1 MRRRRLLVA
10 AGGLGLLALEPSW
23 SSLFA
28 VELAIVGVGIG
39 AFTPPNNASIMN
51 AAPREQSA
59 SAGGTINLTRGLG
72 TSLGLT
78 LTALVF
84 GLVAGSHVDPASAE
98 TGTPSRA
105 AFRGEDG
112 RAPSVGDCTPPSP
125 ETAAPCDLHAHRG
138 RRNVAR
144 MASRVICI
152 SRAHGARGDE
162 VGKLVAER
170 LGFRYVDEEIVAQAA
185 AIGGISPADVAD
197 EERRKSALGKL
208 FRELGRGRGFDSYGV
223 PQPRPHMESPAPA
236 DVKGLI
242 QAAIEETAGRGDVVI
257 VAHAA
262 SFALPRSPNV
272 LRVFVTATPEARAR
286 RLTDSFGFDPDTSQK
301 AIRESDAARGDYLKR
316 FYGVDTEQATHYDL
330 VVNTGSLTLDR
341 AADLVVRAAGG

>member
-1 MRRRRLLVA
+1 
-10 AGGLGLLALEPSW
+10 
-23 SSLFA
+23 
-28 VELAIVGVGIG
+28 
-39 AFTPPNNASIMN
+39 
-51 AAPREQSA
+51 
-59 SAGGTINLTRGLG
+59 
-72 TSLGLT
+72 
-78 LTALVF
+78 
-84 GLVAGSHVDPASAE
+84 
-98 TGTPSRA
+98 
-105 AFRGEDG
+105 
-112 RAPSVGDCTPPSP
+112 
-125 ETAAPCDLHAHRG
+125 
-138 RRNVAR
+138 

-162 VGKLVAER
+162 LGKLVAER

-257 VAHAA
+257 VAHAT